1 MSQNPND
8 PNNQKKSNPLKDAT
22 SHFIKKKGMQASGKM
37 AKMAGKA
44 GRAAAKAAAKLL
56 RAGIVKI
63 VGAIVGAVG
72 LPVALIMALIIT
84 VCVILASFVPFTD
97 DESKTEEQV
106 KKYMEISMEIGRAH
120 V

>member
-22 SHFIKKKGMQASGKM
+22 SHFIKKKGCRQVGKWQKWQEKQGGL
-37 AKMAGKA
+37 AES
-44 GRAAAKAAAKLL
+44 AKLL
-56 RAGIVKI
+56 KAGVVKI

-72 LPVALIMALIIT
+72 LPVACIMALIIT

-106 KKYMEISMEIGRAH
+106 KSI
-120 V
+120 